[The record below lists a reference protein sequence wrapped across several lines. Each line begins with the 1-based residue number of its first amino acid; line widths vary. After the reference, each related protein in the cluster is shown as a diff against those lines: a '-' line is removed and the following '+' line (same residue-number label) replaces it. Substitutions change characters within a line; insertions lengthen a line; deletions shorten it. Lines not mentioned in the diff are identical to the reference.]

1 MMRKPKQKQRWA
13 RLTEAEQARVE
24 DLGQPF
30 DEAMPPLKRGP
41 NGSLWADSILLAAYR
56 SQHTSGVSE

>member
-1 MMRKPKQKQRWA
+1 MAKRSKIKQRWTK
-13 RLTEAEQARVE
+13 LTEAEQTRVE

-41 NGSLWADSILLAAYR
+41 DGSLWADAILLAAYR
-56 SQHTSGVSE
+56 SQHTSGEAT